1 MLYKKDMHISQLIH
15 VFIADVCA
23 GKTNE
28 TPRTYESKLKRF
40 AVYMDDNTLKLKS
53 LSREHIEKF
62 REQLQRQSVKRVGS
76 QMMKGHLSPFT
87 INTVMRT
94 LKHFLRW
101 AFHKG
106 YLRDLSNFPVRP
118 PPMPDP
124 KAIDADNA
132 LALMYAA
139 ARLGE
144 SWERARNLAL
154 LYVMRDTGAR
164 LGAILNMD
172 IDNLDLKA
180 GKLFSRTKGDKPI
193 TLYINEP
200 TIVSLRAWLS
210 LRPQLKPTDRK
221 VFTTF
226 KGTGITRS
234 GFYSL
239 LNRLIDAAG
248 LRGKGRVNAHSFRHA
263 WARDA
268 LTAGEDLTRVSQ
280 TLGHS
285 TVRVTGDYYARWTD
299 GELKSAHAKYSPG
312 AKLPM
317 IKPMP
322 ENFYHRKK

>member
-1 MLYKKDMHISQLIH
+1 MHISQLIDL
-15 VFIADVCA
+15 FIADVCA

-28 TPRTYESKLKRF
+28 TPQAYRSKLKRF
-40 AVYMDDNTLKLKS
+40 AIYMQTHTLKLKS
-53 LSREHIEKF
+53 LSREHVEDF
-62 REQLQRQSVKRVGS
+62 RDQLIGQSVKRVGS
-76 QMMKGHLSPFT
+76 QMVKGHLSPFT

-106 YLRDLSNFPVRP
+106 YLRRDLSDIRITP

-144 SWERARNLAL
+144 SWERSRNLAL

-172 IDNLDLKA
+172 IDNVDLKA
-180 GKLFSRTKGDKPI
+180 GKLFTRTKGDKPI

-200 TIVSLRAWLS
+200 TIDSLREWLD
-210 LRPQLKPTDRK
+210 LRPQLKPHDRK

-248 LRGKGRVNAHSFRHA
+248 LRNMGRVNAHSFRHA

-268 LTAGEDLTRVSQ
+268 LLAGEDLTRVSQ
-280 TLGHS
+280 TLGHTS
-285 TVRVTGDYYARWTD
+285 VRVTGDYYARWTD
-299 GELKSAHAKYSPG
+299 GELKTAHAKYSPG
-312 AKLPM
+312 RHLPK
-317 IKPMP
+317 IRSK
-322 ENFYHRKK
+322 